1 MKPIACLLK
10 TLVLASSLSIAV
22 SGLAL
27 DTTTTVLPS
36 KSAVENKAE
45 TVKNT
50 PPAAGPKKPA
60 TVEKEPVIP
69 GIVLTRPNGG
79 YLGLTLENNNFK
91 LSFYDSTKLPVK
103 VDVARAAARWQTQYK
118 IADERAVLNPTPDGL
133 ALTSN
138 KFVRPPYV
146 FRIYLSLLKEPGEGE
161 EAAAEPYM
169 IDFRQ

>member
-22 SGLAL
+22 SGLAQE
-27 DTTTTVLPS
+27 TTTVLPS
-36 KSAVENKAE
+36 KSAVNNKTE
-45 TVKNT
+45 
-50 PPAAGPKKPA
+50 

-69 GIVLTRPNGG
+69 GIVLSRPNGG

-91 LSFYDSTKLPVK
+91 LSFYDSTKLPVT

-118 IADERAVLNPTPDGL
+118 VADERAVLNPTPDGL
-133 ALTSN
+133 ALTSS
-138 KFVRPPYV
+138 KFIRPPYV

-161 EAAAEPYM
+161 EAAAEPYV
-169 IDFRQ
+169 IYFRQ